1 MHRNTRRSRDKTHD
15 GIARDRGAAARKL
28 DPKIVDPLDDDSHV
42 SRGALSS
49 PRRRR
54 DRLGGVIVG
63 PVHAARS
70 IDQPLDDGRS
80 GDAAF
85 ANRCVE
91 RRHISLIE
99 INSDR
104 RQRLISHQSL

>member
-1 MHRNTRRSRDKTHD
+1 MAPVGRGIAKAEDLKGKTI
-15 GIARDRGAAARKL
+15 GIAIARDRGAAARKL

-42 SRGALSS
+42 SRGTLSS

-70 IDQPLDDGRS
+70 IDQPLDDGRY
-80 GDAAF
+80 AAP
-85 ANRCVE
+85 AAGQA
-91 RRHISLIE
+91 
-99 INSDR
+99 R
-104 RQRLISHQSL
+104 RQ